1 MAGDQGD
8 SGHGND
14 DADGGA
20 MDQALRSAALMYAGD
35 RAAKALGISIDEVAP
50 GRATARMR
58 VTGDMTNG
66 HRIAHGGYIFL
77 VADAAFA
84 YTCNSYGPVT
94 VAQACQITFLRPAR
108 EGDELIAVA
117 AERVRMERNG
127 IYDIS
132 VRRADGEVLAELRG
146 HSRTVQPHPGGTGKS
161 DLYLRKRTGALAS
174 SPCRRK
180 DSVHDAAGGQRRLPG
195 HFRDTLSHRA
205 RRAQWQVH
213 HPGPAGGD
221 SACDHCAVVTHPDVT
236 RMRAGT
242 RAFAVTQRPDNRDA
256 PALQHRLDGRVA
268 AELLNR
274 LGGHCCGAFGPL
286 SCHCRSGLPGGS
298 KLLYRAVLATH
309 CPIVSPEWVSDQPA
323 VTGSGALGG
332 TSRPSGRLPAG
343 GSWPAPG
350 ID

>member
-1 MAGDQGD
+1 MRSLPAGPRPRCG
-8 SGHGND
+8 
-14 DADGGA
+14 
-20 MDQALRSAALMYAGD
+20 
-35 RAAKALGISIDEVAP
+35 
-50 GRATARMR
+50 

-84 YTCNSYGPVT
+84 YACNSYGPVT

-268 AELLNR
+268 GELLNR